1 MLGKKRKL
9 HLIYA
14 VMFLYPFLPILK
26 EWDSTIG
33 TILEIALLLLIAA
46 GSLISIDG
54 GAVDVRIGK
63 NGLLYILISTI
74 YLFVNCENISYAI
87 SGYRCFILYY
97 LIYTYF
103 MKGDSTERYRKSWD
117 ATSACVIVAVIMSL
131 GCIVQFVRP
140 DLIQSFHNPSSL
152 PQLRA
157 KTDWMPFSIYN
168 RTLSFMTDP
177 NILSVFLTFAFIIYY
192 YRSKKS
198 IICNE
203 NKRKIGDLIIKIL
216 LLVGITLTQSRTG
229 IFLVVIFGLT
239 LGVNS
244 LLLKEKL
251 STTKAFFLIVA
262 IFAAG
267 LFLIKKWDSILAY
280 LRVDTLIQGNGRTLQ
295 NEKHVSML
303 FEDALRLF
311 VGNGL
316 FDGRT
321 IIFENSYLMVA
332 YMFGIIGT
340 LVFLLSVMIAFK
352 EVTSKDSF
360 CILMVFL
367 AACYVG
373 DYILIPQ
380 ITLPFIAALTLI
392 NAEKYKGV

>member
-33 TILEIALLLLIAA
+33 TILEIALLLLIVA

-54 GAVDVRIGK
+54 GAVYVRIGK

-74 YLFVNCENISYAI
+74 YLFVNYENISYAI

-157 KTDWMPFSIYN
+157 KTDWIPFSIYN

-177 NILSVFLTFAFIIYY
+177 NILSVFLTCAFIICY
-192 YRSKKS
+192 YRSKKN

-203 NKRKIGDLIIKIL
+203 NKRKIGNLIIKIL

-244 LLLKEKL
+244 LLLKEKI
-251 STTKAFFLIVA
+251 STTKALFLIVA
-262 IFAAG
+262 IFTVG
-267 LFLIKKWDSILAY
+267 LFLITNLDSILVY

-295 NEKHVSML
+295 NEEHVSML

-321 IIFENSYLMVA
+321 IIFENSYLMVV

-340 LVFLLSVMIAFK
+340 LVFLPSVMIAFK
-352 EVTSKDSF
+352 EVISKDSF

-367 AACYVG
+367 AACFVG

-380 ITLPFIAALTLI
+380 VTLPFIAVLVLI